1 MRDRFA
7 AVEPLTVGLEEE
19 LLVLDPATLDLAPLA
34 AALPGKLEMPKSQI
48 EIATAPARSVGDAIA
63 ELAAGRRA
71 LAEAGIARFAGAG
84 AHPLAAPLGELNAG
98 ERYDSILAEYGVMA
112 EAQLVCSLQ
121 VHVPVAERT
130 LEVYNALRGYLP
142 ELAAL
147 AANAPFYAGRDTGL
161 ASVRP
166 MVATL
171 LPRQGI
177 PPILES
183 WEHFEATVRW
193 GKTSGTVTE
202 PGRWWYELRP
212 HLSYGTLEV
221 RVCDAQATIA
231 DAAAVA
237 GFVHALVAWLYER
250 DDLGAPAE
258 SWRIAENRWA
268 ACRYGVEAVFADLE
282 TGERTPV
289 RDLLRRRLEE
299 LAPVAARI
307 GADLSGVEALIEANG
322 ALRQRE
328 VGLEGATAW
337 LADRFLA

>member
-1 MRDRFA
+1 
-7 AVEPLTVGLEEE
+7 
-19 LLVLDPATLDLAPLA
+19 
-34 AALPGKLEMPKSQI
+34 MPKSQI
-48 EIATAPARSVGDAIA
+48 ELATAPARTVGDAIA

-84 AHPLAAPLGELNAG
+84 AHPLAAPLGELNQG

-121 VHVPVAERT
+121 VHVPVARAHAGG
-130 LEVYNALRGYLP
+130 LQRAARIPP

-166 MVATL
+166 MIATL

-193 GKTSGTVTE
+193 GKTSGTVAE

-212 HLSYGTLEV
+212 HLTYGTLEV
-221 RVCDAQATIA
+221 RVCDSQATIA
-231 DAAAVA
+231 DSAARGRLRARAGGVAVRARGPRCA
-237 GFVHALVAWLYER
+237 GRVVADRREPLGGVPLRRRGGVRGPR
-250 DDLGAPAE
+250 DRRRA
-258 SWRIAENRWA
+258 
-268 ACRYGVEAVFADLE
+268 
-282 TGERTPV
+282 PV
-289 RDLLRRRLEE
+289 REILRQRLEE

-307 GADLSGVEALIEANG
+307 GAEPVRRRGADRGNG

-328 VGLEGATAW
+328 VGLEGAAGW